1 LRALWGRFKAGKYL
15 GSEFYYSTLFLSEEG
30 KIEKMDMSINLVPF
44 VESLIQEKRLRGQW
58 LEIRIVYGELVE
70 LLFYNSFDFL

>member
-30 KIEKMDMSINLVPF
+30 KIEKMDMSI
-44 VESLIQEKRLRGQW
+44 EH
-58 LEIRIVYGELVE
+58 
-70 LLFYNSFDFL
+70 

>member
-30 KIEKMDMSINLVPF
+30 KIEKMDMRINSYL
-44 VESLIQEKRLRGQW
+44 LLN
-58 LEIRIVYGELVE
+58 
-70 LLFYNSFDFL
+70 LLFKRRD

>member
-1 LRALWGRFKAGKYL
+1 L

-58 LEIRIVYGELVE
+58 LEIRIVYGEFVVVE
-70 LLFYNSFDFL
+70 LLSCNSFDFL